1 MKKGINIWRD
11 ENGTPHVEAKERNG
25 LYWGQGYIHAK
36 DRGLQI
42 LLMRIL
48 GKGRASEL
56 LEANEETLKI
66 DTFFKKMNWSSNTC
80 SELEKLSSETKG
92 YLEAYSEG
100 INTALKEKYPWE
112 FKLLGYKPEPWVPD
126 DSVMMSRMV
135 GYLTLAQSQA
145 EIERLF
151 VELVQAGVSE
161 KKLNELFP
169 GILGGLDIG
178 LLKKVKLQDRIVDPS
193 TLWNIAAPRMM
204 ASNNWVISGERTVSG
219 IPILTNDT
227 HLEVNRLPNIWSEI
241 VMSTENRYILGG
253 TMPGF
258 PGVLSGRTDKIA
270 WGVTYS
276 FVDAVDSWIERCR
289 DGKYYREEENKW
301 IGFNQRK
308 EVIKRKKGEDVEVIF
323 YENDHGVLEGDPFEE
338 NYYLSTKWAAS
349 DSGGVSISKI
359 LSIWD
364 AQNVEEGMETFA
376 KIETGWDF
384 VFADKKGDIGF
395 QMSGLVPKRKESA
408 SGFVPLPG
416 WKSENDWK
424 GFIDPSDMPR
434 SLNPEKGYFATANND
449 LNSYGKASPINM
461 PMGSY
466 RADRINRLL
475 EQNDKAT
482 IEDMFSM
489 HKDIYSL
496 QAELF
501 MKHLKQ
507 LLPDSLIGGILKS
520 WDYKYSIDSKGAYLF
535 EKFYKELLNEVFGK
549 NGFGEDAYRFLEDE
563 TGIFIDFYQNFD
575 NVLLS
580 DNSVWF
586 NGRTREELYKK
597 VAEKA
602 LDCKAKTW
610 GSGQKFRMAHLIFGN
625 KLPLFLGFDK
635 GPIVIAGGRSTIQQG
650 QIYRSAGRDT
660 TFMPSHRTVSDLS
673 NDDFYSNFAGG
684 PSDRRFSKW
693 YCSDLKNWLECK
705 YKRTTPE
712 PDQKKLK
719 F

>member
-25 LYWGQGYIHAK
+25 LYWGQGYVHAK

-66 DTFFKKMNWSSNTC
+66 DTFFKKMNWGSNTG
-80 SELEKLSSETKG
+80 SELEKLSSET
-92 YLEAYSEG
+92 
-100 INTALKEKYPWE
+100 
-112 FKLLGYKPEPWVPD
+112 
-126 DSVMMSRMV
+126 
-135 GYLTLAQSQA
+135 
-145 EIERLF
+145 
-151 VELVQAGVSE
+151 
-161 KKLNELFP
+161 
-169 GILGGLDIG
+169 
-178 LLKKVKLQDRIVDPS
+178 
-193 TLWNIAAPRMM
+193 
-204 ASNNWVISGERTVSG
+204 
-219 IPILTNDT
+219 
-227 HLEVNRLPNIWSEI
+227 
-241 VMSTENRYILGG
+241 
-253 TMPGF
+253 
-258 PGVLSGRTDKIA
+258 
-270 WGVTYS
+270 
-276 FVDAVDSWIERCR
+276 
-289 DGKYYREEENKW
+289 
-301 IGFNQRK
+301 
-308 EVIKRKKGEDVEVIF
+308 
-323 YENDHGVLEGDPFEE
+323 
-338 NYYLSTKWAAS
+338 
-349 DSGGVSISKI
+349 
-359 LSIWD
+359 
-364 AQNVEEGMETFA
+364 
-376 KIETGWDF
+376 
-384 VFADKKGDIGF
+384 
-395 QMSGLVPKRKESA
+395 
-408 SGFVPLPG
+408 
-416 WKSENDWK
+416 
-424 GFIDPSDMPR
+424 
-434 SLNPEKGYFATANND
+434 KGYFATANND

-507 LLPDSLIGGILKS
+507 LLPDSLNGGILKS

-563 TGIFIDFYQNFD
+563 TGIFIGFYQNFD

-610 GSGQKFRMAHLIFGN
+610 GSGQKFRMTHLIFGN

-693 YCSDLKNWLECK
+693 YCSDLKNWLDCK